1 MAMGDGDLGEALAEL
16 EEPKAGLFVLGK
28 EPLWAR
34 LWCRNATHRLLPAPL
49 GVGLSSL
56 IGRAAW
62 HARRSHNA
70 GLHRAFVLTRSTAE
84 AELEPF
90 ARRHLRE
97 YRMQDEI
104 FWRPWLV
111 PRMRVEGIERL
122 RPGEGAI
129 VGAVHVG
136 PMPALQMALTRHLA
150 AAERRLYI
158 SRWQKIEGERYATG
172 PRARY
177 VPEKVARLERAGARF
192 VGRGGS
198 YPLIREL
205 LGRGETCWLAI
216 DTAATGRGRVASM
229 AGLEVRLSTGIA
241 SLARETGVPVLPAVA
256 FRDRWRPAAWI
267 GEPIDPA
274 GFSSEEA
281 LHNRL
286 AEVAGEMIMRRPE
299 QMMPDL
305 TMALEWGGAKAE
317 T

>member
-1 MAMGDGDLGEALAEL
+1 MTMGDSDLGEALAEL

-70 GLHRAFVLTRSTAE
+70 GLHRAFVLTRSTDP

-111 PRMRVEGIERL
+111 PRMRVEGIEQL

-129 VGAVHVG
+129 IGAVHVG

-158 SRWQKIEGERYATG
+158 SRWQKIEGERHATG

-198 YPLIREL
+198 YPLICEL

-216 DTAATGRGRVASM
+216 DTAATGRGRVTSM

-267 GEPIDPA
+267 GEPIRPA
-274 GFSSEEA
+274 DFSSEED
-281 LHNRL
+281 LHDRL
-286 AEVAGEMIMRRPE
+286 AEVAGEMILRRPE

-305 TMALEWGGAKAE
+305 TMALEWGGAK
-317 T
+317 